1 MIITILL
8 YVGLS
13 FAVIFG
19 INYFDVAQ
27 IDYTFMNIFIAFI
40 TLVLLRVLY
49 TVFIKFMKVF
59 LFAVVFLPLV
69 GLFGYYIYSY
79 VTGQPIEMVQWPF

>member
-27 IDYTFMNIFIAFI
+27 IDYTFMNVFITFI